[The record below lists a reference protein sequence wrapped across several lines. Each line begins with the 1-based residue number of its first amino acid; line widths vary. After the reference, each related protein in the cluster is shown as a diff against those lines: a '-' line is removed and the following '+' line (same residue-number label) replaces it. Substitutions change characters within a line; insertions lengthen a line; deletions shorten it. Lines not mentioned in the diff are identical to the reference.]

1 MKYLIDGVTK
11 SVLSLANQYKYLKNG
26 DEYKVFDDTFSN
38 IENLDLVQIN
48 NFYIDENGE
57 RVEFEQTDND
67 NRRMKITN
75 DFESALAWCD
85 CYVTFRSIPYELTIS
100 ANTTEVS
107 EQINALLERI
117 KKAQEANKKIFLGNR
132 FSKEFEEI
140 ADNYAGCINP
150 HITEKDLDEIKDYS
164 FMYKGTSAYLGF
176 NTTMILGTNSSSGK
190 FSCALKVK
198 KYYEDLG
205 EKVILVHTEETYP
218 FLDDQNGT
226 ICGFCRNFS
235 DLTTDKDFMYLQSFI
250 AKIYNEQRPERIIFV
265 TQSGFGIDGIIN
277 SYQDSENG
285 CKMKGL
291 WDAFITRSFGLNEI
305 VVSANCN
312 RLDIA
317 KRIIEYFDVQNSSVT
332 TTLLYVNPRQYGVA
346 DFIEYTTEDKS
357 QFYKINPKCTAKE
370 LELSLNAFAAE
381 YPNIEI
387 KCGYNGLTEK
397 VIAFKQTDD
406 FRYCCAGLY
415 AAKILNGLKQR
426 LTEEGFAD
434 ISKEIK
440 KQLKEQ
446 YASYGIPENDFKQV
460 EDKFDGNIDFSS

>member
-11 SVLSLANQYKYLKNG
+11 SVLSLANQYKYLKTG

-38 IENLDLVQIN
+38 IENLDLVQMN
-48 NFYIDENGE
+48 NFFINENGKRIE
-57 RVEFEQTDND
+57 IEQIDND
-67 NRRMKITN
+67 SRRMKITN
-75 DFESALAWCD
+75 DFESALEWCD

-100 ANTTEVS
+100 ANTTEVT
-107 EQINALLERI
+107 EQINSLLERI
-117 KKAQEANKKIFLGNR
+117 KKAQDANKKIFLGNR

-140 ADNYAGCINP
+140 ANTYSNCINP
-150 HITEKDLDEIKDYS
+150 HITQEDLDEIKDYS
-164 FMYKGTSAYLGF
+164 FMFKGTSAYLGF
-176 NTTMILGTNSSSGK
+176 NTTMIIGTNSSSGK

-205 EKVILVHTEETYP
+205 EKVVLIHTEETYP
-218 FLDDQNGT
+218 FLDNQNGT
-226 ICGFCRNFS
+226 IYGFCRNFS
-235 DLTTDKDFMYLQSFI
+235 DLTTDKDFTYLQSFI

-291 WDAFITRSFGLNEI
+291 WDTFITRSFGLNEI

-317 KRIIEYFDVQNSSVT
+317 KRIIEYFGVQNSSVT
-332 TTLLYVNPRQYGVA
+332 TTLLYVNPRYYGVA
-346 DFIEYTTEDKS
+346 DSIEYTTEDKS
-357 QFYKINPKCTAKE
+357 QFYKINPKCTNKE
-370 LELSLNAFAAE
+370 LELSLNGFSAE

-387 KCGYNGLTEK
+387 KCDYNGLTEK
-397 VIAFKQTDD
+397 VKAFKQTDD
-406 FRYCCAGLY
+406 FRYCCAGFY

-434 ISKEIK
+434 ISEKIR
-440 KQLKEQ
+440 KQIQEQ
-446 YASYGIPENDFKQV
+446 YASYGIPEDDLEKI
-460 EDKFDGNIDFSS
+460 EEKIDGNIEF